1 MTAGE
6 GLRERKKR
14 ETGMRIWR
22 TALDLFTER
31 GFDHVSVAEIA
42 AAADVS
48 KMTVFN
54 YFGTKEDL
62 VTAPMMN
69 HVGDVVRAVRERAAG
84 ESAVDAVRR
93 QFLEMVEVRDPS
105 IGLNDDPRSL
115 QARQLIQNTPVL
127 LQRAS
132 LAFSQAQGE
141 LAELLAAEG
150 GDPMLAA
157 VAAAQL
163 TGARNALIN
172 EHHRRILAGE
182 SAQGVADDAA
192 ERTERAFAQVE
203 NGLGSYPGPKRAPQ

>member
-62 VTAPMMN
+62 VIAPMMN
-69 HVGDVVRAVRERAAG
+69 HVGDVVRAVRDRADG
-84 ESAVDAVRR
+84 ESAVAAVRR
-93 QFLEMVEVRDPS
+93 QFLAMVEVRDPS

-127 LQRAS
+127 LQRAA
-132 LAFSQAQGE
+132 LAFGEAERE

-172 EHHRRILAGE
+172 EHHRRILGGE
-182 SAQGVADDAA
+182 SARWVATDAA
-192 ERTERAFAQVE
+192 ERAERAFAQVE
-203 NGLGSYPGPKRAPQ
+203 NGLGGYPGPA

>member
-1 MTAGE
+1 MTDGE

-62 VTAPMMN
+62 VIAPMMN
-69 HVGDVVRAVRERAAG
+69 HVGDVVRAVRERAPG
-84 ESAVDAVRR
+84 ESAVAAVRR
-93 QFLEMVEVRDPS
+93 QFLAMIEARDPS
-105 IGLNDDPRSL
+105 VGLNDDPRAL
-115 QARQLIQNTPVL
+115 QARHLVVSTPGL
-127 LQRAS
+127 FQRAS
-132 LAFSQAQGE
+132 VAF
-141 LAELLAAEG
+141 LAAERELAQALAEEG
-150 GDPMLAA
+150 GDAMLAA

-163 TGARNALIN
+163 TGARHALIN

-182 SAQGVADDAA
+182 SALSVAAGAVERA
-192 ERTERAFAQVE
+192 EQAFAQVE
-203 NGLGSYPGPKRAPQ
+203 HGLKGYPGPA